1 MALHFWIDAD
11 RRERLN
17 GLEFDPS
24 RLSREY
30 FTACDLCGWKVFRTI
45 SHIDRYG
52 FPGTYQSC
60 EGCGLVF
67 QNPHP
72 TARAYAEFYQNW
84 YRPLVTAY
92 WGEATDAKT
101 IQADQV
107 HYAEWLVN
115 FLKPHI
121 KDQMEVA
128 LDLGGSTGVIAKTVQ
143 SEFGGRCV
151 VVDPSPDEL
160 AEAALRGLDCEESGA
175 EDWDPKGRQFDLV
188 LLCRSIDHLL
198 SISRVLMK
206 VAAALKPG
214 GYFLVDFTD
223 FKTAAKTM
231 RDYREILKLDHVYYL
246 SEQTLCLYLEAT
258 GFEVVASDFTVLHP
272 AFLTRWTG
280 EVKAPS
286 HRTSHSIEMAAML
299 RERLIT
305 PPPPRFPEPNPMD
318 VLTRIEQRIRSTF
331 RRVIAAS
338 RTQTDRARL
347 SE

>member
-1 MALHFWIDAD
+1 MGLHFRIGAERRD
-11 RRERLN
+11 RLAT
-17 GLEFDPS
+17 LEFDPS

-30 FTACDLCGWKVFRTI
+30 FTECDLCGWKVFRTI
-45 SHIDRYG
+45 SRIDRYG
-52 FPGTYQSC
+52 FAGTYQIC

-72 TARAYAEFYQNW
+72 TPRAYAEFYQKW

-92 WGEATDAKT
+92 WGEAIDSKT
-101 IQADQV
+101 IQADQGR
-107 HYAEWLVN
+107 YAEWLVN

-121 KDQMEVA
+121 KDQIEAAV
-128 LDLGGSTGVIAKTVQ
+128 DLGGSTGVIARAVQ
-143 SEFGGRCV
+143 SAFSGRCL

-160 AEAALRGLDCEESGA
+160 AEAALSGLDCEAASA
-175 EDWDPKGRQFDLV
+175 EDWDPKGRQFDLI
-188 LLCRSIDHLL
+188 LICRSIDHLL
-198 SISRVLMK
+198 SISKVFMK

-223 FKTAAKTM
+223 FQTAAKTM

-246 SEQTLCLYLEAT
+246 SEQTLRLYFEAT
-258 GFEVVASDFTVLHP
+258 GFEVVASDFTVLYP

-280 EVKAPS
+280 EVKVPR

-305 PPPPRFPEPNPMD
+305 PPPPLPPEPTPVD

-338 RTQTDRARL
+338 THPN
-347 SE
+347 